1 MKFLKRTKRQKT
13 EIDTSHLTKVGASV
27 EAMTKHCDTALPALE
42 RLIRDR
48 VKSMDMEKCVFIVED
63 DPKAIESMK
72 KSLQDNGIR
81 YQYAQDIN
89 RALQDVGF
97 LNPKILIIDNSVP
110 DFEDLIERHGAQT
123 ILLTV
128 SPRMVPDEVRN
139 KVLAVFDKSKIL
151 DLVKYLKTM
160 FGYAGPHEDE
170 GKTA

>member
-1 MKFLKRTKRQKT
+1 MIFMKRPKRKSK

-27 EAMTKHCDTALPALE
+27 EAMTRHCDTALPALE

-81 YQYAQDIN
+81 YHYAQDIH

-97 LNPKILIIDNSVP
+97 LNPKILIIDNSIP
-110 DFEDLIERHGAQT
+110 DFEEMIERHGSQT

-128 SPRMVPDEVRN
+128 APRMVPDEVRD
-139 KVLAVFDKSKIL
+139 KVLAVFDKAKIL

-160 FGYAGPHEDE
+160 FGYAGPLENGGE
-170 GKTA
+170 TA